1 MSVISSAGDGASK
14 LEVAALVSL
23 MGLVA
28 ALQISIAAS
37 GILLTI
43 TLALWVALL
52 VVERERPAAP
62 PFFGALVVYA
72 AMTMVAVAFSLDRG
86 ISIVDSKEVLLFLV
100 VPVVYR
106 LARGQRAQTV
116 ATIIVTVGAASA
128 VFGIVQYSIL
138 EYDNLGQRPRGAMGH
153 YMTYSG
159 LLVLV
164 TALAGGRLLFDRR
177 ERIWSGLVMPA
188 LLVALALTLT
198 RSAWVGACTALGLLF
213 VIKDL
218 RLIAVVPVLAALF
231 FTFAPPQL
239 TDRLYS
245 TFDLQDPTNRDRFA
259 MARAGVRM
267 VRDHPL
273 TGVGPDV
280 VKEVY
285 PQYRDTNA
293 VQDNN
298 PHLHNVPLHIAAER
312 GLPAL
317 VVWLGFL
324 ALVVRSLIGRLRSRD
339 TTALAAAGLAAVAGM
354 LTAGMFEYNFGDSE
368 FLMLFLVLITLPFAA
383 AHHSG
388 AAHPD
393 GAHDATSRTS
403 GPGTAPETLSVE
415 HAPRSSSARE
425 PAIRE

>member
-1 MSVISSAGDGASK
+1 MSVLLDANDGASR
-14 LEVAALVSL
+14 LEVAALASVLSF
-23 MGLVA
+23 VA

-43 TLALWVALL
+43 TLGLWVALM
-52 VVERERPAAP
+52 VVERERPVAP
-62 PFFGALVVYA
+62 PFFGALIVYA
-72 AMTMVAVAFSLDRG
+72 AMTLVSVAFSLDRG

-116 ATIIVTVGAASA
+116 ATIIVSVGAASA
-128 VFGIVQYSIL
+128 VFGVVQYGIL
-138 EYDNLGQRPRGAMGH
+138 DYDDLGQRPRGAMGH

-164 TALAGGRLLFDRR
+164 TALAGGRLLFDKR

-198 RSAWVGACTALGLLF
+198 RSAWVGACAALGLLF

-218 RLIAVVPVLAALF
+218 RLIAVLPVLAALF
-231 FTFAPPQL
+231 FAFAPPQL
-239 TDRLYS
+239 SDRLYS
-245 TFDLQDPTNRDRFA
+245 TFDLQDPTNRDRVA

-285 PQYRDTNA
+285 PEYRDASA
-293 VQDNN
+293 VQDDN

-317 VVWLGFL
+317 VAWLGFL
-324 ALVVRSLIGRLRSRD
+324 ALVVRDLFGRLKAPD
-339 TTALAAAGLAAVAGM
+339 ATALAAAGLAAVAGM

-368 FLMLFLVLITLPFAA
+368 FLMLFLVLITLPYAA
-383 AHHSG
+383 TQQPVSADQADPVES
-388 AAHPD
+388 
-393 GAHDATSRTS
+393 DAK
-403 GPGTAPETLSVE
+403 
-415 HAPRSSSARE
+415 
-425 PAIRE
+425 